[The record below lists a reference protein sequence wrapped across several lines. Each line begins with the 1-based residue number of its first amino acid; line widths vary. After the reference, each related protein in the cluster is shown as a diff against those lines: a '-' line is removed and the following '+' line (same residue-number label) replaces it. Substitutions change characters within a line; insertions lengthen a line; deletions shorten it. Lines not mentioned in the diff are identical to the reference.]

1 MAGRLDF
8 QAKFLSY
15 GWQLPTVKRC
25 SNLTE
30 TLGFSCEFTVG
41 GDNSCRPFDLYS
53 LKSASIS
60 LVIHDSYPD
69 LVKRS
74 EAIKKGAKDVLGI
87 KHQFLLAPLCRR
99 VWMPS
104 EEEHADQTQQR
115 NNQILVRYIV
125 YYCVSSKQGQEE
137 LKQK

>member
-8 QAKFLSY
+8 QAKFLPY
-15 GWQLPTVKRC
+15 GWQLPTVKRR

-30 TLGFSCEFTVG
+30 TLGFSCKFTVG

-60 LVIHDSYPD
+60 LVNHDSYPD

-74 EAIKKGAKDVLGI
+74 EAIKKGAENR
-87 KHQFLLAPLCRR
+87 LARMFDELPWRDHEDGCATGQPQG
-99 VWMPS
+99 VGS
-104 EEEHADQTQQR
+104 ERT
-115 NNQILVRYIV
+115 
-125 YYCVSSKQGQEE
+125 
-137 LKQK
+137 